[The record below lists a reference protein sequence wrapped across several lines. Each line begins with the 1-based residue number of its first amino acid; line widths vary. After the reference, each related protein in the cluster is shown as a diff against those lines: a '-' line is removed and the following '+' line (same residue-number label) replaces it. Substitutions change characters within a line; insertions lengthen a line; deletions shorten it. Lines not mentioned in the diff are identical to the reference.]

1 MLKFIRLH
9 IYFLKKGKQDA
20 YMYTMSAILM
30 ADSRLSYKWSA
41 QVHWAMFNPSC
52 DRDAILID
60 MHPLLT

>member
-30 ADSRLSYKWSA
+30 ADSRLSYKWST
-41 QVHWAMFNPSC
+41 QVQQCSTPRVIVM
-52 DRDAILID
+52 LY
-60 MHPLLT
+60 